1 MISYYL
7 ILFAL
12 QYCKLACL
20 AVRILRCKLE
30 KGLDQPIIFHE
41 VASSSHPMISCA
53 FLCKVALFPPN
64 KGYLLRRQWEV
75 PSSPLNN
82 IRCLTHWWRNNPDDS
97 ESPQPWWQHHLNQQ
111 RNANAVSFLNHISL
125 KYIFLGKFNATLFV
139 NNERG
144 EEKRSESPS
153 ASITFCPATLIF
165 PPFRPRAIPETLLRQ
180 KLRRE
185 NFPNF
190 SISIKKNC
198 TCTGQESMESEL
210 RLDSHFGA
218 NPPFLS
224 PRVGY
229 FAAEGGGVQIDAIN
243 YTKWH
248 QYINSK
254 L

>member
-1 MISYYL
+1 MLTISYYL
-7 ILFAL
+7 ILFAI
-12 QYCKLACL
+12 QYCNIAYL

-30 KGLDQPIIFHE
+30 EGLDQPIIFHE

-97 ESPQPWWQHHLNQQ
+97 ELPQPPPPQPLTAAECQ
-111 RNANAVSFLNHISL
+111 RSQFLEAYFPEI
-125 KYIFLGKFNATLFV
+125 YFLGKFHATLFV

-198 TCTGQESMESEL
+198 TCTGQESMASEL

-229 FAAEGGGVQIDAIN
+229 FAAEGGEVC
-243 YTKWH
+243 
-248 QYINSK
+248 K
-254 L
+254 LMQ

>member
-1 MISYYL
+1 MSHMFTISYYL
-7 ILFAL
+7 ILFAI
-12 QYCKLACL
+12 QYCILACL

-41 VASSSHPMISCA
+41 VASSSHPMISCP

-97 ESPQPWWQHHLNQQ
+97 ESPQPWHHHLNQ
-111 RNANAVSFLNHISL
+111 RNLESYFPEIHFLD
-125 KYIFLGKFNATLFV
+125 KFHATLFV

-229 FAAEGGGVQIDAIN
+229 FAAGGEVC
-243 YTKWH
+243 
-248 QYINSK
+248 K
-254 L
+254 LMQ